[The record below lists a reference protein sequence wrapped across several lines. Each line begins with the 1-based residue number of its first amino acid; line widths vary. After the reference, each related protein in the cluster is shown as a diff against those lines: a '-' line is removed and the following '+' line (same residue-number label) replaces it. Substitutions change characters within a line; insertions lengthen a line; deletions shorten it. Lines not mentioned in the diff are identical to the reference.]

1 SGGGGRLMRAMSDDE
16 ATSSADDA
24 TLAPLAASGFTPSA
38 FVSNTH
44 SVCPASSSRF
54 AIGPPMRPTP
64 TNPNTCSLI
73 CPRYSAQLPS
83 YLATQLPLYERI
95 RHRRRGGNPHAFHLQ
110 VFLDHVL
117 TALAPDAGALVS
129 AKRREIAHGAIR
141 GDPKRTR
148 LESVGHRQRPAHVL
162 RPDASGQTI
171 HHVIPDRD
179 RFFFILE
186 RNHRED
192 GTEDFLLRDS
202 HTVVDVLED
211 RRLDETA

>member
-1 SGGGGRLMRAMSDDE
+1 MMR
-16 ATSSADDA
+16 
-24 TLAPLAASGFTPSA
+24 PLLQPTTQPWHPSRPAASPHPRSYRTRTAYVPHRAADSPSA
-38 FVSNTH
+38 RPCAQHPRT
-44 SVCPASSSRF
+44 
-54 AIGPPMRPTP
+54 PTP
-64 TNPNTCSLI
+64 VHSSVLAIPPSYAVT
-73 CPRYSAQLPS
+73 QLPS

-117 TALAPDAGALVS
+117 TAIAPDAGALVS

-141 GDPKRTR
+141 VDPHRTR

-179 RFFFILE
+179 RFFF
-186 RNHRED
+186 
-192 GTEDFLLRDS
+192 
-202 HTVVDVLED
+202 
-211 RRLDETA
+211 